1 LYIKKL
7 LAASAASLFL
17 CAPANAASITIADGE
32 TWCDSADK
40 LVSTASCSNPLSTED
55 LGQTAAADSVTFL
68 GAGTIIGFVQDGPG
82 LNNKWA
88 DAAMVTLSQASKIKF
103 SLIAPTDTA
112 FDGSL
117 SFGGTVYPVL
127 SFAFPSQMF
136 ELDAGTY
143 AFSFDAT
150 APNQRV
156 ANTSQYR
163 LEVAAVPLPAAGLL
177 MLAGL
182 GGIGALARRKK
193 SKA

>member
-117 SFGGTVYPVL
+117 SFGGTVSVL
-127 SFAFPSQMF
+127 HFRLRCLNWMP
-136 ELDAGTY
+136 
-143 AFSFDAT
+143 
-150 APNQRV
+150 APMHFRLMRPRQTNGLPTHP
-156 ANTSQYR
+156 NT
-163 LEVAAVPLPAAGLL
+163 G
-177 MLAGL
+177 
-182 GGIGALARRKK
+182 
-193 SKA
+193 SKWPQFHFQPPGF